1 MARNLDG
8 GRLSVMLWGQEIGQL
23 CWNPAKGN
31 SYFFFSPQYL
41 SSGLDIAPLTASSKN
56 PESRFA
62 IYGNTDSAKYQKLP
76 PFIADSLPDDWGDQ
90 WFAEHHYHEKDKTPL
105 AKLSFVG
112 SRAMGALEFVPC
124 SEDAFSPNEK
134 LIIPKLYDLAK
145 KIEQDRE
152 HAIISPEETL
162 TQKALMAVG
171 TSAGGRFKK
180 AVIAMDE
187 SGNIFSG
194 QTSTRGDRKYY
205 ILKFNSPEFCLSEIE
220 KTWYDMATRAGISMM
235 PSCLIE
241 VEGINH
247 FLTERFDRRAG
258 EKVFTQTLAAV
269 NPEAYCYE
277 DLFST
282 CRQLSIPQDELDE
295 LYLRMVFNILSNNTD
310 DHAKNFSFI
319 MEKDGSWHLSPA
331 YDLCFIL
338 KTAATPQRRHEF
350 SVRGKFEDISTSDL
364 LAFAAQNDIKNP
376 AKYIDKVKNALK
388 DFRALASANGVAPFF
403 IDIIASR
410 LRELSPDIFA
420 PAAATSALLRFE
432 MTDAGNIHLYA
443 TIDGQERRRVFTK
456 KNEEYES
463 ILGAMKKTLS
473 RQEQEEML
481 ERLFAHLGCC
491 DPGHQKNIAP

>member
-1 MARNLDG
+1 MAKNTHND
-8 GRLSVMLWGQEIGQL
+8 RLSVMLWGREIGQL
-23 CWNPAKGN
+23 CWNSAKGN
-31 SYFFFSPQYL
+31 SYFFFSQEYL
-41 SSGLDIAPLTASSKN
+41 ASGLDIAPLTASSKS
-56 PESRFA
+56 PAARFA

-76 PFIADSLPDDWGDQ
+76 PFIADSLPDDWGNTLFDQ

-112 SRAMGALEFVPC
+112 KRAMGALEFIPC
-124 SEDAFSPNEK
+124 SEEAFSANEK
-134 LIIPKLYDLAK
+134 LMIPELYELAK

-180 AVIAMDE
+180 AIIAMDKG
-187 SGNIFSG
+187 GNVFSG
-194 QTSTRGDRKYY
+194 QTSAREDRKYY
-205 ILKFNSPEFCLSEIE
+205 LLKFNTPEFCLSEIE
-220 KTWYDMATRAGISMM
+220 QTWYELATKAGITMM
-235 PSCLIE
+235 PSRPIE
-241 VEGINH
+241 VEGIKH
-247 FLTERFDRRAG
+247 FLTERFDRRNG

-282 CRQLSIPQDELDE
+282 CRQLSIPQDELNE

-338 KTAATPQRRHEF
+338 RTATVPERHHEF
-350 SVRGKFEDISTSDL
+350 SIRGKYEDITIADL

-376 AKYIDKVKNALK
+376 AKYIEKVKDALR
-388 DFRALASANGVAPFF
+388 DFRPLATANGVAPLF
-403 IDIIASR
+403 IDIMETR

-420 PAAATSALLRFE
+420 PPAVTSDLIRFE
-432 MTDAGNIHLYA
+432 MTDSGNIHLYA
-443 TIDGQERRRVFTK
+443 TLDGQERRRVFTK
-456 KNEEYES
+456 KNEQFPS
-463 ILGAMKKTLS
+463 LLSAMRKPLS
-473 RQEQEEML
+473 EEDQEEIL
-481 ERLFAHLGCC
+481 ERYFR
-491 DPGHQKNIAP
+491 

>member
-1 MARNLDG
+1 MARNIDS

-23 CWNPAKGN
+23 CWNEAKGN
-31 SYFFFSPQYL
+31 SFFFFSPGYL
-41 SSGLDIAPLTASSKN
+41 SSGLDIAPLTASSKS
-56 PESRFA
+56 PGARFA

-76 PFIADSLPDDWGDQ
+76 PFIADSLPDDWGNTLFDQ

-124 SEDAFSPNEK
+124 SEDAFSPNET
-134 LIIPKLYDLAK
+134 LMIPKLYELAK

-152 HAIISPEETL
+152 HAIISSEETL

-180 AVIAMDE
+180 AIIAMDE

-194 QTSTRGDRKYY
+194 QTLARGDRKYY
-205 ILKFNSPEFCLSEIE
+205 ILKFNTPEFCLSEIE
-220 KTWYDMATRAGISMM
+220 KTWYDLATRAGISMM
-235 PSCLIE
+235 SSRLIE
-241 VEGINH
+241 VEGIGH
-247 FLTERFDRRAG
+247 FLTERFDRRDG

-282 CRQLSIPQDELDE
+282 CRQLSVPQDELNE

-338 KTAATPQRRHEF
+338 KTAATPERRHEF
-350 SVRGKFEDISTSDL
+350 SIRGKHEDITISDL
-364 LAFAAQNDIKNP
+364 LSFAAQNDIKHP
-376 AKYIDKVKNALK
+376 AKYIEKVKDALRG
-388 DFRALASANGVAPFF
+388 FRALATSNGVAPHF
-403 IDIIASR
+403 IDIMESR
-410 LRELSPDIFA
+410 LRELSPDVFA
-420 PAAATSALLRFE
+420 PPVVTPGLIRFE
-432 MTDAGNIHLYA
+432 MTDSGNVHLYA

-456 KNEEYES
+456 KSAQYKAV
-463 ILGAMKKTLS
+463 LGVLKKPLS
-473 RQEQEEML
+473 KDEQEEIL
-481 ERLFAHLGCC
+481 KRYFRR
-491 DPGHQKNIAP
+491 DT

>member
-1 MARNLDG
+1 MARNIDG
-8 GRLSVMLWGQEIGQL
+8 GQLSVMLWGREIGKL
-23 CWNPAKGN
+23 CWDQTKRN
-31 SYFFFSPQYL
+31 SFFFFSPGYL
-41 SSGLDIAPLTASSKN
+41 SSGLDIAPLTAPSKS
-56 PESRFA
+56 PAARFV
-62 IYGNTDSAKYQKLP
+62 IYGNTDFAKYQRLP
-76 PFIADSLPDDWGDQ
+76 PFIADSLPDDWGNTLFDQ
-90 WFAEHHYHEKDKTPL
+90 WFSEHHYHEKDKTPL

-124 SEDAFSPNEK
+124 SEDAFSPNET
-134 LIIPKLYDLAK
+134 LMIPKLYELAK

-180 AVIAMDE
+180 AIIAMDE
-187 SGNIFSG
+187 GGNIFSG
-194 QTSTRGDRKYY
+194 QTSARGDRKYY
-205 ILKFNSPEFCLSEIE
+205 ILKFNTPEFCLSEIE
-220 KTWYDMATRAGISMM
+220 KTWYDLAIRAGITMM
-235 PSCLIE
+235 SSRLIE
-241 VEGINH
+241 VEGIVH

-282 CRQLSIPQDELDE
+282 CRQLSVPQDELNE

-338 KTAATPQRRHEF
+338 KTAATPERRHEF
-350 SVRGKFEDISTSDL
+350 SIRGKHEDITISDL
-364 LAFAAQNDIKNP
+364 LSFAAQNDIKHP
-376 AKYIDKVKNALK
+376 AKYIEKVKDALR
-388 DFRALASANGVAPFF
+388 DFRALATSNGVAPHF
-403 IDIIASR
+403 IDIMESR
-410 LRELSPDIFA
+410 LRELSPDVFA
-420 PAAATSALLRFE
+420 PPVVTPGLIRFE
-432 MTDAGNIHLYA
+432 MTDSGNVHLYA

-456 KNEEYES
+456 KSAQYKAV
-463 ILGAMKKTLS
+463 LGVLKKPLS
-473 RQEQEEML
+473 KDEQEEIL
-481 ERLFAHLGCC
+481 ERYFRR
-491 DPGHQKNIAP
+491 DT